1 MIGKPIIGRSF
12 GGCVR
17 YLLNRQEAS
26 ILEAEGIRL
35 DSPRSIT
42 MDFNQQ
48 RRLRPGLGKAV
59 GHTILSWSGED
70 SKRLTDRMMLEVAKQ
85 YMKAMRIIDTQ
96 YLVVKH
102 TDRQHPHLHIV
113 FNRVDNY
120 GKTISDNNNYLR
132 NVKACRELTEQ
143 HGFYLAHDKKQVNRQ
158 RLKGND
164 KVRYTIHDAVKEVLL
179 SARNWKELV
188 EHLEQKGIGTHFKY
202 KSNSSEI
209 QGISFSKDGLV
220 FKGSSIDRS
229 LSFTRLDKLLKQRHD
244 QEQEVSQT
252 GIYQRSHAILPG
264 NTTQAASFEPGTAII
279 KEVQNAIDILLRNEP
294 VQQEYDPFEQELKR
308 KKRRKYRGLSK

>member
-1 MIGKPIIGRSF
+1 MIGKPIVGKSF

-35 DSPRSIT
+35 GSPRSIT
-42 MDFNQQ
+42 VDFNQQ
-48 RRLRPGLGKAV
+48 RKLRPGLGKAV
-59 GHTILSWSGED
+59 GHTILSWSSED
-70 SKRLTDRMMLEVAKQ
+70 SKKLTDKMMLEVAKK
-85 YMKAMRIIDTQ
+85 YMKVMKIIDTQ

-102 TDRQHPHLHIV
+102 TDRKHPHLHIV

-143 HGFYLAHDKKQVNRQ
+143 HGFYLAYDKKHVNRQ

-164 KVRYTIHDAVKEVLL
+164 KVRYAIHDAVKEVLL

-202 KSNSSEI
+202 KSNSSEL
-209 QGISFSKDGLV
+209 QGISFSKDGLI

-229 LSFTRLDKLLKQRHD
+229 LSFTCLDKLLKQRHG
-244 QEQEVSQT
+244 QEHKVSQA
-252 GIYQRSHAILPG
+252 GIYQRSHEILPN
-264 NTTQAASFEPGTAII
+264 NTKQVASFEPDTGII
-279 KEVQNAIDILLRNEP
+279 KEVQKAIDMLIRNEGG
-294 VQQEYDPFEQELKR
+294 QQEYDPFEQELKK
-308 KKRRKYRGLSK
+308 KKRRKFRGLSQ